1 MWRVFRRRLSVAR
14 LLPLAGLLGFA
25 AGGEAALEQ
34 IFLSPNQQ
42 VTQGSR
48 VSIDLGGIRCSSD
61 GGALPS
67 LNLSAGAYPDQWAG
81 ALAVSGNTNTT
92 SIGNQSSLLALLS
105 LNVPLATSNRQ
116 FNCQT
121 LLKDAQ
127 IKVRIDNLRQLLDED
142 VISES
147 QFRSALLALYG
158 PLTEA
163 AQVPRP
169 GAGSSVVVSDGPAQ
183 AIK

>member
-1 MWRVFRRRLSVAR
+1 MNAMHAMPHI
-14 LLPLAGLLGFA
+14 LLA
-25 AGGEAALEQ
+25 
-34 IFLSPNQQ
+34 
-42 VTQGSR
+42 
-48 VSIDLGGIRCSSD
+48 
-61 GGALPS
+61 
-67 LNLSAGAYPDQWAG
+67 
-81 ALAVSGNTNTT
+81 
-92 SIGNQSSLLALLS
+92 SLLALLS

-169 GAGSSVVVSDGPAQ
+169 GAGSSVVVSDGPVQ

>member
-1 MWRVFRRRLSVAR
+1 
-14 LLPLAGLLGFA
+14 
-25 AGGEAALEQ
+25 
-34 IFLSPNQQ
+34 
-42 VTQGSR
+42 
-48 VSIDLGGIRCSSD
+48 
-61 GGALPS
+61 
-67 LNLSAGAYPDQWAG
+67 
-81 ALAVSGNTNTT
+81 VSGNTNTT

-105 LNVPLATSNRQ
+105 LNVPLAMSNRQ

-163 AQVPRP
+163 AQAPRS
-169 GAGSSVVVSDGPAQ
+169 GAGSSSVVVSDGPAQ
-183 AIK
+183 AIR